1 MKAARRPK
9 KGMTIILY
17 GKGGIGKTT
26 VSSHLAA
33 HFARS
38 GKRVL
43 LLGCDPKADTSTRFL
58 SGRRPP
64 TIIDMVGGRVEK
76 KFEDLLT
83 RTEAGVDVME
93 TGGPEPGVGCG
104 GRGVATL
111 CQFLEGH
118 GLELS
123 GYDVTIFDVLGD
135 LVCGGFVAPLRFG
148 SGNCL
153 FIVSSEEAAS
163 LFAANN
169 IARMAARPFGPP
181 ISAGGLILNLRDN
194 SAPRRALAE
203 FAARLHIPIAGVI
216 ARDKV
221 ITEAE
226 EKGQTVISYAPRSRA
241 AAQFAAVA
249 AAIAKRVAAPAGKA
263 ITPMSNEAFWA
274 FIRARRM
281 SSL

>member
-1 MKAARRPK
+1 MKTGRRPRK
-9 KGMTIILY
+9 MTIILY

-33 HFARS
+33 HYAKG
-38 GKRVL
+38 GKKVL

-64 TIIDMVGGRVEK
+64 TIVDMVGGKIEK

-83 RTEAGVDVME
+83 RTAAGVDVME

-111 CQFLEGH
+111 CQFLEAH
-118 GLELS
+118 TLELS
-123 GYDVTIFDVLGD
+123 GYDVIIFDVLGD

-181 ISAGGLILNLRDN
+181 VGVGGIILNLRDN
-194 SAPRRALAE
+194 KAPQRLLRE
-203 FAARLHIPIAGVI
+203 FAARLNIKITGVI
-216 ARDKV
+216 ERDRL
-221 ITEAE
+221 IMEAE
-226 EKGQTVISYAPRSRA
+226 EKGLTVIAHAPRSRA
-241 AAQFAAVA
+241 AGQFAAVA
-249 AAIAKRVAAPAGKA
+249 AAIERRVRAPADKPA
-263 ITPMSNEAFWA
+263 TPMRNDEFWA

-281 SSL
+281 ASL

>member
-1 MKAARRPK
+1 
-9 KGMTIILY
+9 MTVIFY

-33 HFARS
+33 HYAKG

-58 SGRRPP
+58 AGRKPL
-64 TIIDMVGGRVEK
+64 TIIDMVGGQVER

-83 RTEAGVDVME
+83 RTAAGVDVME

-111 CQFLEGH
+111 CQFLEAH
-118 GLELS
+118 PLELS
-123 GYDVTIFDVLGD
+123 GYDVIIFDVLGD

-148 SGNCL
+148 TGNCL

-169 IARMAARPFGPP
+169 IARMASRPFGP
-181 ISAGGLILNLRDN
+181 AVGVGGIIVNLRDN
-194 SAPRRALAE
+194 AAPRRHLRE
-203 FAARLHIPIAGVI
+203 FAARLNTKIVGIVE
-216 ARDKV
+216 RDRV
-221 ITEAE
+221 VMEAE
-226 EKGQTVISYAPRSRA
+226 EKGTTVIAHAPRSRA
-241 AAQFAAVA
+241 ASQFVSVAVA
-249 AAIAKRVAAPAGKA
+249 IEARVRAPAGRRV
-263 ITPMSNEAFWA
+263 TPMSNDEFWA
-274 FIRARRM
+274 FIRARRAAA
-281 SSL
+281 L

>member
-1 MKAARRPK
+1 MK
-9 KGMTIILY
+9 KGRRDGRMTIILY

-33 HFARS
+33 YYAQT
-38 GKRVL
+38 GKKVL

-58 SGRRPP
+58 AGRKPP
-64 TIIDMVGGRVEK
+64 TIVDMLGGEVEK

-83 RTEAGVDVME
+83 RTAAGVDVME

-118 GLELS
+118 ELELG
-123 GYDVTIFDVLGD
+123 GYDVVIFDVLGD

-148 SGNCL
+148 TGNCL

-169 IARMAARPFGPP
+169 IARMAVRPFGPP
-181 ISAGGLILNLRDN
+181 IGVGGVILNLRDN
-194 SAPRRALAE
+194 AAPRRHLRA
-203 FAARLHIPIAGVI
+203 FAKRLNIEIAGVI
-216 ARDKV
+216 ERDRAV
-221 ITEAE
+221 MQAE
-226 EKGQTVISYAPRSRA
+226 EKGLTVFAHAPKSRC
-241 AAQFAAVA
+241 AAQFAAA
-249 AAIAKRVAAPAGKA
+249 AEAIARRVRTRSRGKA
-263 ITPMSNEAFWA
+263 KPMSNEDFWA

-281 SSL
+281 ASL